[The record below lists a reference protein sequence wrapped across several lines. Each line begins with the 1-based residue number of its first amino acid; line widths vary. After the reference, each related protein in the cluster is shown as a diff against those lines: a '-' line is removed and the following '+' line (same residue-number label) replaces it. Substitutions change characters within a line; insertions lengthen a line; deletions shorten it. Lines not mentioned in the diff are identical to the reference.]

1 MSSSMIITVR
11 HRAEARLPVRSG
23 LGFTLIEILIVVV
36 ILGILAAIVIPQFSD
51 ASEDA
56 SFASVRAQLQ
66 TVCGQIEVFRQEQL
80 REPDMIGV
88 QWQDLIENDYLT
100 VAAMNPVNGQ
110 IGIAAAPAAGI
121 GWIWRDKGN
130 GTFQIFATNDDAT
143 AEFVE

>member
-1 MSSSMIITVR
+1 MRRRI
-11 HRAEARLPVRSG
+11 EARLPFHSG

-51 ASEDA
+51 ASADA
-56 SFASVRAQLQ
+56 GYASVRAQLQ
-66 TVCGQIEVFRQEQL
+66 TVRGQIEVFRQEQL
-80 REPDMIGV
+80 REPDMIGR

-100 VAAMNPVNGQ
+100 AAATNPVNGQ
-110 IGIAAAPAAGI
+110 IGIAAAPAAGV

-130 GTFQIFATNDDAT
+130 GTFQIYATNDDAT

>member
-1 MSSSMIITVR
+1 MPSSMIVTVR
-11 HRAEARLPVRSG
+11 HRAEARHPLRSG

-51 ASEDA
+51 ASADA
-56 SFASVRAQLQ
+56 SYASTRAQLQ
-66 TVCGQIEVFRQEQL
+66 TVRGQIEVFRQEQL
-80 REPDMIGV
+80 REPDMIGR

-100 VAAMNPVNGQ
+100 AAATNPVNGQ
-110 IGIAAAPAAGI
+110 IAIAAAPAAGV

-130 GTFQIFATNDDAT
+130 GTFQIYATNEDAT

>member
-1 MSSSMIITVR
+1 MSSSMIVTVQR
-11 HRAEARLPVRSG
+11 RAEARHPLRSG

-51 ASEDA
+51 ASADA
-56 SFASVRAQLQ
+56 GYASVRAQLQ
-66 TVCGQIEVFRQEQL
+66 TVRGQIEVFRQKQL
-80 REPDMIGV
+80 REPDMIGR

-100 VAAMNPVNGQ
+100 AAATNPVNGQ
-110 IGIAAAPAAGI
+110 IGIAAAPAAGV

-130 GTFQIFATNDDAT
+130 GTFQIYATNETAT